1 MPRRY
6 LPLAVQRRHLKDDKY
21 SPKWWMEIGTVSDE
35 YLIGLLLNT
44 VANFENENPATHHTL
59 SAQ

>member
-6 LPLAVQRRHLKDDKY
+6 LPLVVQRRLLKDDKH
-21 SPKWWMEIGTVSDE
+21 SPKRWMEIGTVSDK
-35 YLIGLLLNT
+35 YLIGLLLNA
-44 VANFENENPATHHTL
+44 VANFENENPATRHTS

>member
-6 LPLAVQRRHLKDDKY
+6 PPLAVQRRRLKDDKH

-35 YLIGLLLNT
+35 YLIGLLLNA
-44 VANFENENPATHHTL
+44 VANFENENPATRHTL